1 MKRAGNLFES
11 WCNVE
16 NFYEALKEVK
26 KGKTLHDT
34 FIAFERKIA
43 RHIEDLVNEIKNG
56 TYKPMPYRSF
66 RVYEPKERIISAPHL
81 RDRVVQHALMRVIK
95 KPIDNRFI
103 AQNFACRVGKG
114 THSCSKLLVKYLRNF
129 EDGYCLKIDISKFFY
144 EINRE
149 VLLSKIKRIIKCKKS
164 LVVINKFVYDND
176 EIKGIPIGNLTSQLF
191 ANLMLNDLDHFIKR
205 TLKCKYYLRY
215 MDDMIILDNNKDKLH
230 YIFKEVTQVI
240 ENSKLRLNP
249 KSGIF
254 QIKQGV
260 DFVGYRTW
268 KNKRLIRK
276 QSLFRIRKSLKKDC
290 NKNRVCSFLAHSKDT
305 NSLHYVQNI
314 INQYKE

>member
-1 MKRAGNLFES
+1 MKRVGNLFES

-26 KGKTLHDT
+26 KGKTLHST

-43 RHIEDLVNEIKNG
+43 IHIENLIDEIRSG

-66 RVYEPKERIISAPHL
+66 KVYEPKERIISAPHL
-81 RDRVVQHALMRVIK
+81 RDRVVQHALMKAIK
-95 KPIDNRFI
+95 RPIDNRFI
-103 AQNFACRVGKG
+103 AQNFACRIGKG
-114 THSCSKLLVKYLRNF
+114 THKCSNNLVRYLRNF
-129 EDGYCLKIDISKFFY
+129 ENGYCLKIDISKFFY
-144 EINRE
+144 EINRD
-149 VLLSKIKRIIKCKKS
+149 VLFSKIKRIIKCKKS
-164 LVVINKFVYDND
+164 LVVIEKFIYDNED
-176 EIKGIPIGNLTSQLF
+176 EKGIPIGNLTSQLF

-230 YIFKEVTQVI
+230 YIFKEIKKVI
-240 ENSKLRLNP
+240 NNNKLRLNP

-254 QIKQGV
+254 DIKQGV

-276 QSLFRIRKSLKKDC
+276 QSLFRIRKSLKKDF
-290 NKNRVCSFLAHSKDT
+290 NQNSVCSFLAHAKDT
-305 NSLHYVQNI
+305 KSLNYVKYI
-314 INQYKE
+314 ILKYGE

>member
-144 EINRE
+144 EINRD

>member
-66 RVYEPKERIISAPHL
+66 KVFEPKERIISAPHL

-176 EIKGIPIGNLTSQLF
+176 ELKGIPIGNLTSQLF

-240 ENSKLRLNP
+240 GDNKLRLNP

>member
-1 MKRAGNLFES
+1 MKRAGNLFDS
-11 WCNVE
+11 WCNVD
-16 NFYEALKEVK
+16 NFYEALKEVR

-34 FIAFERKIA
+34 FIAFERKAPI
-43 RHIEDLVNEIKNG
+43 HIENLVNEIRSG
-56 TYKPMPYRSF
+56 IYKPMPYRSF
-66 RVYEPKERIISAPHL
+66 KVFEPKERIISAPHI

-95 KPIDNRFI
+95 KPIDDRFI
-103 AQNFACRVGKG
+103 AQNFACRVNKG
-114 THSCSKLLVKYLRNF
+114 THKCSKTLIKYLKDF
-129 EDGYCLKIDISKFFY
+129 DEGYCLKIDISKFFY
-144 EINRE
+144 EINRD
-149 VLLSKIKRIIKCKKS
+149 VLFVKIEKIIKCKKS
-164 LVVINKFVYDND
+164 LDVIYRFVYDNED
-176 EIKGIPIGNLTSQLF
+176 LKGIPIGNLTSQLF

-215 MDDMIILDNNKDKLH
+215 MDDMIILDSNKDKLN
-230 YIFKEVTQVI
+230 YIFSEIKKILNYE
-240 ENSKLRLNP
+240 KLRLNP

-254 QIKQGV
+254 DLKQGV

-276 QSLFRIRKSLKKDC
+276 QSLFRIRKSLKKGF
-290 NKNRVCSFLAHSKDT
+290 NQNRVHSFLSHAKDT